1 MSRSCHRIEGEDDL
15 DRNDRTV
22 RRSRRKKSGSRA
34 PWILLV
40 VLGSALIVL
49 GGVILLVNALNS
61 ERAQDKSQPDELQ
74 RNRERLIG
82 KWTALVQERPR
93 REFTYEFRAD
103 GTFVLI
109 LRDGAGRQVT
119 STGTWKA
126 LSARGDTIQ
135 VRAED
140 REVRSEMNIEFIAN
154 DRFRY
159 TTPNGTVI
167 NASRVR

>member
-1 MSRSCHRIEGEDDL
+1 MSRSSHRIEDEDDL

-34 PWILLV
+34 PGMLL
-40 VLGSALIVL
+40 GVL

-126 LSARGDTIQ
+126 LSAR
-135 VRAED
+135 
-140 REVRSEMNIEFIAN
+140 
-154 DRFRY
+154 
-159 TTPNGTVI
+159 
-167 NASRVR
+167 